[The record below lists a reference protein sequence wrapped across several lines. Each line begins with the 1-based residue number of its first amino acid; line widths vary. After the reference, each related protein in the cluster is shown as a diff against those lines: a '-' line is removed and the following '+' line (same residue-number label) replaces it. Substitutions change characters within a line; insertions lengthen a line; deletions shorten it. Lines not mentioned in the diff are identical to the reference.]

1 MDIAHIFAN
10 PESPIL
16 MPAPNLR
23 TTAVIPCAVC
33 EGQQITVLAVRDR
46 HGQPLENVLC
56 RACGLV
62 WVDPRPSNQSLEK
75 FYSAEYRQQY
85 KKSFQPK
92 PKHLYRETLRAS
104 ARLRDFLS
112 HYQAGMR
119 VLDIGAGAGFF
130 SYVLRAQGIDSDG
143 IEPNEHYA
151 EFARSQLGLASVRTG
166 FLLDITQR
174 DYYHLITINHVFEH
188 LPEPRAALA
197 HMHSLLTVGGRVLM
211 EVPNIEAVYHAP
223 NKIFHL
229 GHLYWYNP
237 ATLTALAAQCG
248 FTLLQLD
255 THGSTQHIRV
265 VLQKSATPVATTAVA
280 HLVAGNADKVQ
291 AVRQGHTVRG
301 HFLSARPYVRLA
313 KKIVQYAREY
323 LATRRFSNARE
334 LCDAIVKKWP
344 LGRSQPHA

>member
-1 MDIAHIFAN
+1 
-10 PESPIL
+10 

-33 EGQQITVLAVRDR
+33 EGQQITVLAFRDR

-75 FYSAEYRQQY
+75 FYSAQYRQQY

-104 ARLRDFLS
+104 ARLRDFLP

-174 DYYHLITINHVFEH
+174 DHYHLITINHVFEH

-197 HMHSLLTVGGRVLM
+197 HMHSLLTTGGRVLM
-211 EVPNIEAVYHAP
+211 ENDKSLLHTKQGKA
-223 NKIFHL
+223 
-229 GHLYWYNP
+229 P
-237 ATLTALAAQCG
+237 ATPESGADS
-248 FTLLQLD
+248 LD
-255 THGSTQHIRV
+255 FSHIGPGKR
-265 VLQKSATPVATTAVA
+265 VATTPAP
-280 HLVAGNADKVQ
+280 D
-291 AVRQGHTVRG
+291 AVRPRKKTRSTARG
-301 HFLSARPYVRLA
+301 KADSAQKLPLITNSAHVAATQIASAVHPGRL
-313 KKIVQYAREY
+313 Q
-323 LATRRFSNARE
+323 
-334 LCDAIVKKWP
+334 
-344 LGRSQPHA
+344 